1 MSRWGGVMGRN
12 AQLIRQWAILK
23 QIEHNRWTTI
33 SDLADHHVVSTKTI
47 RRDLAALMEAG
58 FPLYDE
64 RYDGKVYWRLN
75 EEHKGLPLA
84 SFSLSETAALYFSK
98 KVLIN
103 LAAPPFSNDIESA
116 FKKIESALPEK
127 NIEFLNNFDS
137 MITVRA
143 DAPKDFDQHKGTIRT
158 LMEATSEGN
167 RLRMYYYSVHSQK
180 KKSYT
185 VHPYRLLYFRSGLYL
200 FAYVEEY
207 QQIRTFAV
215 ERIER
220 IEKLADHFE
229 KPADFTVENYLGEAF
244 GVIKEEASDVE
255 VIFGADVAEYVRS
268 RVWHAS
274 QQVREI
280 GGGRINLKMR
290 AGGEYELA
298 SWILSFGPSATVVAP
313 ERLRRRVES
322 DLARAMENYRMEKTV
337 VTPGKAK
344 KVEIKKAAASV
355 SRR

>member
-1 MSRWGGVMGRN
+1 VGRN

-23 QIEHNRWTTI
+23 QIEHNHWTTI
-33 SDLADHHVVSTKTI
+33 TDLAEQHVVSTKTI

-64 RYDGKVYWRLN
+64 RYEGKVYWRLN
-75 EEHKGLPLA
+75 DDYKGLPLA
-84 SFSLSETAALYFSK
+84 TLSLSETAALYFSK

-103 LAAPPFSNDIESA
+103 LAAPPFSTDIESA
-116 FKKIESALPEK
+116 FKKIESALPER
-127 NIEFLNNFDS
+127 NVEFLDSLDS

-143 DAPKDFDQHKGTIRT
+143 DAPKDFDQHKGTIRV
-158 LMEATSEGN
+158 LMEAIADQH
-167 RLRMYYYSVHSQK
+167 RIRMQYYSVHSQK
-180 KKSYT
+180 RKSYT
-185 VHPYRLLYFRSGLYL
+185 AHPYRLLYFRSGLYL

-220 IEKLADHFE
+220 IEKLPERFD

-244 GVIKEEASDVE
+244 GVIREEAADVE
-255 VIFGADVAEYVRS
+255 ITFGADVAEYVRS

-280 GGGRINLKMR
+280 GGGRISLKMR

-298 SWILSFGPSATVVAP
+298 SWILSFGPSATVIAP

-322 DLARAMENYRMEKTV
+322 DLARAMDNYRTEKTV
-337 VTPGKAK
+337 VSPKTK
-344 KVEIKKAAASV
+344 KTDIKKAAATA